1 VQGRKAVV
9 DKIIAAMEEI
19 VAAKEAQITE
29 IVDVPTRRQGGL
41 IGPGGAAKKTLESQ
55 FKVSIYFP
63 SRDSEKTGVKI
74 IGLPADVA
82 KAKAHIQEVTKE
94 EPGET
99 IQVPLHLHHVVSDNG
114 QIFRNLL
121 RDHSVRVDHA
131 GHKVPPKPS
140 RKAAPIGAP
149 LPLITDEQ
157 PDADSHTFH
166 TVSVVPAES
175 EGDIPWVLRG
185 DAAGVAKA
193 KAAIAAALEQA
204 QRTTT
209 TGYLVLA
216 DPRLYGSVI
225 GQGGK
230 KVQSLRK
237 QTGCT
242 IDVPKIGGQR
252 QAIEISG
259 SEEGVEKA
267 RQLILEAVQE
277 GVKRAAGNRR
287 D

>member
-19 VAAKEAQITE
+19 VAAREAQITE
-29 IVDVPTRRQGGL
+29 IVDVPTRQQGTL
-41 IGPGGAAKKTLESQ
+41 IGHGGAAKKALESQ
-55 FKVSIYFP
+55 FKVSIDIP
-63 SRDSEKTGVKI
+63 GRESGRTGIKI
-74 IGLPADVA
+74 RGLPADVA

-99 IQVPLHLHHVVSDNG
+99 IQVPLHFHHVISNDG
-114 QIFRNLL
+114 QIFRNLR
-121 RDHSVRVDHA
+121 RDHNVRVDHA
-131 GHKVPPKPS
+131 DHKVPPKPS
-140 RKAAPIGAP
+140 RRDAPIDAP

-157 PDADSHTFH
+157 PDADSHTFR

-185 DAAGVAKA
+185 DAASVAKA
-193 KAAIAAALEQA
+193 KAAITAALEQA

-209 TGYLVLA
+209 TGYLFLP
-216 DPRLYGSVI
+216 DPRLYRYVV
-225 GQGGK
+225 GQAGK

-242 IDVPKIGGQR
+242 IEVPKAGEQGE
-252 QAIEISG
+252 AIEISG
-259 SEEGVEKA
+259 TEEGVEKA
-267 RQLILEAVQE
+267 RQLILEAVQD
-277 GVKRAAGNRR
+277 GARRAVDNRR